1 MAEGVQT
8 YRMLIRA
15 IHKNI
20 GSQSGS
26 RLWIN
31 HVREEFKRNRPSVTV
46 EDQTE
51 LLQHARDYAFL
62 INGVRYQK
70 VSSLIVCSSPAEP
83 KNELL

>member
-1 MAEGVQT
+1 MAEGLQT

-20 GSQSGS
+20 TSQSGS

-31 HVREEFKRNRPSVTV
+31 HVREEFKRRRPSITL
-46 EDQTE
+46 EGQTE

-70 VSSLIVCSSPAEP
+70 VSSEF
-83 KNELL
+83 ELPSLLVSE

>member
-1 MAEGVQT
+1 MAEVVRT

-20 GSQSGS
+20 TRQTKNT
-26 RLWIN
+26 LWVD
-31 HVREEFKRNRPSVTV
+31 HVREEFRRHRPSIT
-46 EDQTE
+46 EKDQTE

-70 VSSLIVCSSPAEP
+70 VRKVA
-83 KNELL
+83 